1 MDQAVLDGFIDS
13 LFSQAIYDSG
23 FQLTPASS
31 TDGRDALLA
40 PEDNRIEGMLSWCK
54 TLPER
59 QPPTWVGLPA
69 NAESVLAQADAKAF
83 LAKLRALR
91 SRSEDE
97 ETVADDVRPAATGK
111 AAGGL
116 MHHRLDG
123 ICRGMLASLPGSL
136 DYETPVLSA
145 ASPLATHYLREL
157 DTARALLARVRS
169 DLQQVLAVSEGQVKQ
184 TNDVRRLTS
193 ELTAGMVPATWHAF
207 KTVSS
212 ISLSAWIDEFARRL
226 KQVQELSRPLSG
238 TAVWLGGLLRPAAW
252 ITATR
257 QESARAQSVS
267 LEQLQ
272 LQLHIYDDAEA
283 IKSDSAVT
291 QYPIRGLCL
300 QNAAWSLDGLV
311 LNDGTPTLLEHAAIR
326 WMSKSDEDTAARSR
340 FSCPVYLNGDR
351 SHLLFTIPLP
361 STELLTRI
369 AQQGVC
375 ITANNVTT

>member
-1 MDQAVLDGFIDS
+1 MDQAILDGFIDS

-23 FQLTPASS
+23 FQLTPAAS

-40 PEDNRIEGMLSWCK
+40 PEDNRVEGMLSWCK

-91 SRSEDE
+91 IQSEDE
-97 ETVADDVRPAATGK
+97 DTVADDVHPAATGK
-111 AAGGL
+111 AAGEH
-116 MHHRLDG
+116 MHHGLDG
-123 ICRGMLASLPGSL
+123 ICRGMLASLPVSL
-136 DYETPVLSA
+136 DHESSALSSP
-145 ASPLATHYLREL
+145 SPLATHYLREL
-157 DTARALLARVRS
+157 DTARALLARMRS

-184 TNDVRRLTS
+184 TNDVRRLIS
-193 ELTAGMVPATWHAF
+193 ELTAGVVPATWKAF

-212 ISLSAWIDEFARRL
+212 ISLSAWMDEFARRL
-226 KQVQELSRPLSG
+226 KHVQELSRPLSD
-238 TAVWLGGLLRPAAW
+238 TPVWLGGLFRPAAW

-257 QESARAQSVS
+257 QQSARAQGVS

-272 LQLHIYDDAEA
+272 LQLHIYDDAERLM
-283 IKSDSAVT
+283 SDSAGT

-300 QNAAWSLDGLV
+300 QSAAWSPDGLV
-311 LNDGTPTLLEHAAIR
+311 LNDGTPTHLEHVAIR
-326 WMSKSDEDTAARSR
+326 WVPMSDGGTATRSR
-340 FSCPVYLNGDR
+340 FNCPIYLNGDR

-361 STELLTRI
+361 SSELLTRI